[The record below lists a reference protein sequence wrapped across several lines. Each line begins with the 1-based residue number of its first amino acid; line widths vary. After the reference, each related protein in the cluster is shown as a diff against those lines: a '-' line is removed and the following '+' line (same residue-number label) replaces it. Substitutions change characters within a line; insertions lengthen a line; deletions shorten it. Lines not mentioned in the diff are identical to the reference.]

1 MHSVLIAEDD
11 SSVRLSLKLLL
22 EKEGY
27 KVWTAENGARA
38 LSIPARFS
46 LAIVDF
52 NLPDTDGAELIHRLK
67 QTRPGLQT
75 VLITGE
81 RAVSV
86 AVMKH
91 IKRDCFHFL
100 PKPFEPAELLS
111 IVRQALIKSELLE
124 SNRRLS
130 ETVRQQ
136 FDFKAIVGKSRAV
149 LELTE
154 LMAKVAKSSCNLL
167 ITGESGTGK
176 ELAAKSIHCAKNPRR
191 PFVSVNCGAVPKDL
205 LESEFFGHVRGAF
218 TGALYHRKGK
228 FQLAGDGSLFL
239 DEIGSMDLSL
249 QVKLLRALQERRFEP
264 VGGSESLEL
273 SARVIAAANIDLEQA
288 ISQGSFREDLYY
300 RLNTIT
306 VHLPPLRERRSD
318 IPLLLRHFIEIFN
331 KKRTAAIEGISDSAL
346 RALCAYPWPG
356 NVRELENLVERLSVL
371 KEDGVIT
378 LRDLPLKYQKAAD
391 GSRYSDSFASSA
403 GGKASVASQAAM
415 SRGGAG
421 SGAALRSV
429 AGRVPGPS
437 SAEKSSA
444 GQVSFEKASFEKTSF
459 EKSPFGGLAGGEDRL
474 ETVDISD
481 SEMDFNTAVDRYEN
495 SLLLKALEKTKWNRR
510 QAAFLLKMNRTTL
523 VEKIKKK
530 GLKPPAP
537 S

>member
-1 MHSVLIAEDD
+1 MKSVLIAEDD
-11 SSVRLSLKLLL
+11 PSVRLSLKLLL

-27 KVWTAENGARA
+27 KVFTAENGARA
-38 LSIPARFS
+38 LSVPARFS

-52 NLPDTDGAELIHRLK
+52 NLPDTDGAELIHKLK
-67 QTRPGLQT
+67 RARPGLQT

-124 SNRRLS
+124 SNRNLS
-130 ETVRQQ
+130 ENIRKQ
-136 FDFKAIVGKSRAV
+136 FDFKALVGKSRAI

-176 ELAAKSIHCAKNPRR
+176 ELAAKSIHCAQNPRR

-264 VGGSESLEL
+264 VGGSDSLEL
-273 SARVIAAANIDLEQA
+273 SARVIAAANIDLERA
-288 ISQGSFREDLYY
+288 ISQGGFREDLYY

-346 RALCAYPWPG
+346 RVLCAYPWPG

-378 LRDLPLKYQKAAD
+378 LRDLPLKYQKAA
-391 GSRYSDSFASSA
+391 GASRYESSFASA
-403 GGKASVASQAAM
+403 GTATRQGRSVVAP
-415 SRGGAG
+415 
-421 SGAALRSV
+421 SGEPRSV
-429 AGRVPGPS
+429 AARAVAALSGEGW
-437 SAEKSSA
+437 
-444 GQVSFEKASFEKTSF
+444 
-459 EKSPFGGLAGGEDRL
+459 EDRL
-474 ETVDISD
+474 ETVDIPD
-481 SEMDFNTAVDRYEN
+481 SGMDFNTAVDQYEN
-495 SLLLKALEKTKWNRR
+495 SLLLRALEKTKWNRR

-530 GLKPPAP
+530 GLKPPPP